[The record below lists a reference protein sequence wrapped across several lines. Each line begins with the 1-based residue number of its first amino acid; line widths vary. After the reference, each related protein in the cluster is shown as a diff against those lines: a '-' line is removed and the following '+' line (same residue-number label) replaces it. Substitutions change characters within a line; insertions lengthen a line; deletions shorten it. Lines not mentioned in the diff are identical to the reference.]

1 MSRVLLAFVVTAV
14 IVVGWLAAP
23 DRLPPDE
30 APGLEPAAAAAA
42 VCAVRLD
49 RTADGVLTIG
59 STVIASARITVAN
72 AGTVGTDRIVE
83 MDEAGGG
90 AVRFADLTIG
100 GAAGAFVEFGID
112 TAAAAV
118 VSRGDAGVTAAA
130 CPTLLRTTSV
140 IAGSSTRNGESL
152 ELILVNPYGSDAVV
166 AVESSSEIGADS
178 ADELSAVVVPARST
192 VTRDLATLLPLRN
205 QLSLAI
211 SPVRGLV
218 HAFVEGGGRGDRVVI
233 EQAAPA
239 GQWVTPVPAVENAD
253 LFLVVASV
261 SPIEVALRID
271 GWSDGGLVE
280 GVVSQT
286 IPPREQIAIRLADLE
301 TPVDILQVLA
311 DGPIGV
317 SLVMEGDGGRAATPI
332 NAEAL
337 PEWLMPGPGDAGSV
351 AYVGNPGE
359 TDGVVEFQSLATGGE
374 SFAIEVGAGAVVAV
388 PLDGQLVGYAL
399 RADVPIT
406 VVWSV
411 SDETGIGLGAPMP
424 LHGGE

>member
-1 MSRVLLAFVVTAV
+1 
-14 IVVGWLAAP
+14 
-23 DRLPPDE
+23 
-30 APGLEPAAAAAA
+30 
-42 VCAVRLD
+42 
-49 RTADGVLTIG
+49 
-59 STVIASARITVAN
+59 
-72 AGTVGTDRIVE
+72 
-83 MDEAGGG
+83 
-90 AVRFADLTIG
+90 
-100 GAAGAFVEFGID
+100 
-112 TAAAAV
+112 
-118 VSRGDAGVTAAA
+118 
-130 CPTLLRTTSV
+130 
-140 IAGSSTRNGESL
+140 
-152 ELILVNPYGSDAVV
+152 
-166 AVESSSEIGADS
+166 
-178 ADELSAVVVPARST
+178 
-192 VTRDLATLLPLRN
+192 
-205 QLSLAI
+205 
-211 SPVRGLV
+211 VRGLV

-233 EQAAPA
+233 EQAAPG
-239 GQWVTPVPAVENAD
+239 GQWVTPVPAVEDAD